1 MLFEPF
7 ACHTRLLWY
16 KFVFVAGLTKH
27 LHSESVGAASCCNDL
42 PQFRA
47 VGLFVC
53 VFVGG
58 ATVVDEASP
67 HLLRVASWFA
77 SGERVAQRCQA
88 FSGIR
93 SVRRAFVRH
102 FGDFYSCPAQ
112 KLREG

>member
-1 MLFEPF
+1 MLATQDCSGTNF
-7 ACHTRLLWY
+7 ACVERLPKL
-16 KFVFVAGLTKH
+16 LQRQ
-27 LHSESVGAASCCNDL
+27 SVGAVSCCND
-42 PQFRA
+42 PTQFRA

-77 SGERVAQRCQA
+77 SGEGVAQRCQA

-93 SVRRAFVRH
+93 SVRRAVVRH
-102 FGDFYSCPAQ
+102 LVDFYSCPAQ